1 MNIKSLFFLQKDR
14 EFAKQFAYNW
24 LSVCKRK
31 IMDTFKDRL
40 IYLWKENAKPAVI
53 SKDIG
58 MSTPGFNRVWYSD
71 GIPKAETLI
80 KIREVTGCDI
90 TWLLTG
96 EGEPFPN
103 AQLKPVE
110 EKIENSS
117 NDPVVY
123 DTLGYEV
130 DIDEFVFI
138 PRYNVHAAA
147 GGGHFNDA
155 EKPMFTM
162 AFRRKWIEQ
171 YLRACPKELSVID
184 VKGDSMDGVLNERDV
199 ILVNHYLNTPDDGLY
214 VLRIGDSLIVK
225 QTQLLPNGRI
235 LVKSANPAYDPFE
248 LNMNETDTD
257 VKIIGRVVWYG
268 RQV

>member
-1 MNIKSLFFLQKDR
+1 MRSAVLQIGISM
-14 EFAKQFAYNW
+14 E
-24 LSVCKRK
+24 
-31 IMDTFKDRL
+31 TFKERL
-40 IYLWKENAKPAVI
+40 IFLFGKDAGPGKI
-53 SKDIG
+53 SKSIG
-58 MSTPGFNRVWYSD
+58 MAYAGFSRVWYEGS
-71 GIPKAETLI
+71 IPKVDTMINIQDA
-80 KIREVTGCDI
+80 TGCDLN
-90 TWLLTG
+90 WLLTG
-96 EGEPFPN
+96 KGDPFPN
-103 AQLKPVE
+103 KQSKQQPESAGSVTT
-110 EKIENSS
+110 N
-117 NDPVVY
+117 PVVY

-147 GGGHFNDA
+147 GGGHFNDI

-199 ILVNHYLNTPDDGLY
+199 ILVNHYLDTPDDGLY
-214 VLRIGDSLIVK
+214 VLRMGESLIVK

-248 LNMNETDTD
+248 INLLETDTD
-257 VKIIGRVVWYG
+257 VKIIGRVVWFG